1 MPELKLLRSKY
12 ADNPP
17 ARFRLI
23 SSLFRRDEGSGPG
36 DRAIEEEE
44 QEEEEEMK
52 TGRKE
57 KKRKEGSVMA
67 HAAIQP

>member
-23 SSLFRRDEGSGPG
+23 SFLFRRDEGSGPR

-44 QEEEEEMK
+44 QEEEEMK

-57 KKRKEGSVMA
+57 KKRKESSVMA

>member
-23 SSLFRRDEGSGPG
+23 SSLFRRDEGSGPR
-36 DRAIEEEE
+36 DRIEEEE
-44 QEEEEEMK
+44 QEEEEMK

-57 KKRKEGSVMA
+57 KKRKESSVMA